1 MKRMDYSQLD
11 LTYVVTVYQDN
22 EKVNDLE
29 KLINVY
35 SQYSEAVLSKVHFIF
50 VNDCSPV
57 PINIENTK
65 INYTL
70 VKVIDDIMWNQ
81 GGARNLGVH
90 LAKTPKLIL
99 TDLDHTFPERVF
111 KDLLAMKIPNEI
123 YKFRRSYHGKKI
135 SSAPNLFF
143 CSKATYYKSL
153 GVDEAFCGKYGHEDI
168 YFFDLQ
174 KYLGTRFKKY
184 RKEMIISHEN
194 NHHSLVRDADDNLKL
209 LEIRREAIKNKTPFA
224 AHSRKFLSFEWE
236 EVKSNWI

>member
-111 KDLLAMKIPNEI
+111 KD
-123 YKFRRSYHGKKI
+123 
-135 SSAPNLFF
+135 
-143 CSKATYYKSL
+143 
-153 GVDEAFCGKYGHEDI
+153 
-168 YFFDLQ
+168 
-174 KYLGTRFKKY
+174 
-184 RKEMIISHEN
+184 
-194 NHHSLVRDADDNLKL
+194 
-209 LEIRREAIKNKTPFA
+209 
-224 AHSRKFLSFEWE
+224 
-236 EVKSNWI
+236 